1 VEPLMRV
8 RVWRSLGLSA
18 LVLIAGSVA
27 AGLWYW
33 QASLPRHAGTL
44 QVAGLGAPVKIER
57 DAHAIPHIV
66 AASEADA
73 LFALGYV
80 HAQDRLWQ
88 MDFARRIAQG
98 RLAELVGPAGVETD
112 KVLRTLGIMRGAQ
125 QLLDAMDAD
134 TRAMVDAYVAGIN
147 AHLDTRSGPLPPEF
161 LITRAPA
168 PARWT
173 ALDSLGWAM
182 MMALDMSSEWRD
194 ELARLR
200 LAARFSL
207 AEINDLRPPPGDAAP
222 VATADYPE
230 LYRLL
235 GVFNANGAPTRLSQ
249 DVDRRKALPSF
260 GGFDEVA
267 GLGGFGAGA
276 GIGSNAWAV
285 SAARSASG
293 KPLLAADPH
302 LALVSPS
309 LWMLVRIDAPGLRVA
324 GASLPGL
331 PYVVLGR
338 TAQVAWGLTSTHGD
352 SSDLYLERLHP
363 TDPALYQTPDGY
375 APFDTRTETI
385 RVKGAPDLSVT
396 VRGTRHGPVLSDAL
410 ATPELAAER
419 FVLAVRWGALTQPD
433 HSLRALRAMNQAQS
447 AAQLR
452 AAAADWTLAQVNI
465 VYADSAG
472 ETGLQM
478 AGRAPRRGAAHDL
491 RGVVPALGWDARYDW
506 IGMLAPAELP
516 ALRAPESGWVI
527 NANNNAAPPGYPHS
541 IGHNFAPTFRAQR
554 IDSLLG
560 AREKHDLA
568 SMQRIQTDERS
579 LAAVEFVALLKD
591 TQPQSEAGRL
601 ALARL
606 VAWDG
611 TMDANAPEPLL
622 LHAWL
627 RALRLRIFGDDLGA
641 PGAQQLRGEMTQAM
655 LNVLAG
661 RARARDWCDDVTTR
675 RVETCAELAAESLDA
690 AVEELTRD
698 SGRDVLGLRW
708 GEVHVARLEH
718 RPLSQVPIL
727 ARWFEQRLPRGG
739 DAHTVSVAALS
750 GHPRGP
756 YAAVHG
762 PGIRLV
768 FDLAQPGGAW
778 INATGQVGHPLSAHY
793 RDLSGRWQR
802 GTYLLVGEGSA
813 SDVLQLLPA
822 EAPPR

>member
-1 VEPLMRV
+1 MR
-8 RVWRSLGLSA
+8 RRIWHILRLLGLGA
-18 LVLIAGSVA
+18 LLLVAAGIA

-33 QASLPRHAGTL
+33 QASLPQHAGTL
-44 QVAGLGAPVKIER
+44 QVAGLAAPVKIER
-57 DAHAIPHIV
+57 DAQAIPHIV

-112 KVLRTLGIMRGAQ
+112 KVLRTLGILRGAQ
-125 QLLDAMDAD
+125 QLLDAMDTN

-147 AHLDTRSGPLPPEF
+147 AYLDARRGPLPPEF

-168 PARWT
+168 PSRWT
-173 ALDSLGWAM
+173 ALDSVGWAM

-200 LAARFSL
+200 LSARFSL
-207 AEINDLRPPPGDAAP
+207 AEINDLRPPPGGAEP

-235 GVFNANGAPTRLSQ
+235 GLFTARGATTKLSQ
-249 DVDRRKALPSF
+249 DVDRWAGLPS
-260 GGFDEVA
+260 
-267 GLGGFGAGA
+267 LGDTEAAA

-309 LWMLVRIDAPGLRVA
+309 LWMLARIDAPGLQVA
-324 GASLPGL
+324 GATLPGL
-331 PYVVLGR
+331 PYVLLGR

-352 SSDLYLERLHP
+352 SSDLYIERVHP
-363 TDPALYQTPDGY
+363 TDPTLYQTPDGY
-375 APFDTRTETI
+375 APFDTRREMI
-385 RVKGAPDLSVT
+385 RVKGAPDIRYT
-396 VRGTRHGPVLSDAL
+396 VRSTRHGPVLSDAL
-410 ATPELAAER
+410 ANVDLATER
-419 FVLAVRWGALTQPD
+419 FVLAVSWGALAQPD
-433 HSLRALRAMNQAQS
+433 HSLRALRAMNHAQS
-447 AAQLR
+447 AAELRR
-452 AAAADWTLAQVNI
+452 AAAEWTLAQVNI
-465 VYADSAG
+465 VYADTAG

-491 RGVVPALGWDARYDW
+491 RGVVPAPGWQSRYDW
-506 IGMLAPAELP
+506 LGLLDPAELP
-516 ALRAPESGWVI
+516 SVRGSESGWVI
-527 NANNNAAPPGYPHS
+527 NANNDAAPPGYPHYV
-541 IGHNFAPTFRAQR
+541 GHNFAPTFRARR

-560 AREKHDLA
+560 ASEQHDLV

-579 LAAVEFVALLKD
+579 LAAVEFVTLLKD
-591 TQPQSEAGRL
+591 TQPQTQAGQL

-606 VAWDG
+606 LAWDG
-611 TMDANAPEPLL
+611 RMDAALPEPLL

-627 RALRLRIFGDDLGA
+627 RALRLRIFGDDLGE
-641 PGAQQLRGEMTQAM
+641 PGAALLRGEMTQAM

-661 RARARDWCDDVTTR
+661 RARARDWCDDSSTG
-675 RVETCAELAAESLDA
+675 RVESCTDLAAEALDA
-690 AVEELTRD
+690 TVEELTRS

-708 GEVHVARLEH
+708 GDVHVARLEH
-718 RPLSQVPIL
+718 RPLSQVPLL

-739 DAHTVSVAALS
+739 DTNTVSVAALS
-750 GHPRGP
+750 GHPGAP

-778 INATGQVGHPLSAHY
+778 INATGQGGHPLSAHY
-793 RDLSGRWQR
+793 RDLSTLWQQ
-802 GTYLLVGEGSA
+802 GKYLRIGEGSVEQA
-813 SDVLQLLPA
+813 LQLVPA
-822 EAPPR
+822 GTATESR

>member
-1 VEPLMRV
+1 MRRRV
-8 RVWRSLGLSA
+8 VWRSLGFGA
-18 LVLIAGSVA
+18 LFLVAGSIV

-44 QVAGLGAPVKIER
+44 QVAGLGAPVQIER
-57 DAHAIPHIV
+57 DAHAIPRIV

-88 MDFARRIAQG
+88 MDFARRIAHG

-112 KVLRTLGIMRGAQ
+112 TVLRTLGIMRGAQ

-147 AHLDTRSGPLPPEF
+147 AYLDARRGPLPPEF

-222 VATADYPE
+222 VPTADYPE

-235 GVFNANGAPTRLSQ
+235 GLFNAAGAPTKLSQ
-249 DVDRRKALPSF
+249 DADRL
-260 GGFDEVA
+260 A
-267 GLGGFGAGA
+267 GLLSLGDIEAGA

-309 LWMLVRIDAPGLRVA
+309 LWMLARIEAPGLQVA
-324 GASLPGL
+324 GATLPGL
-331 PYVVLGR
+331 PYVLLGR

-352 SSDLYLERLHP
+352 ASDLYIERLHP

-375 APFDTRTETI
+375 APFDTRSETI
-385 RVKGAPDLSVT
+385 RVKGASDLSFT
-396 VRGTRHGPVLSDAL
+396 VRSTRHGPVLSDAI
-410 ATPELAAER
+410 TQPDLAADR

-433 HSLRALRAMNQAQS
+433 HSLRALRAMNRAHS

-452 AAAADWTLAQVNI
+452 AAAAEWTLAQVNI
-465 VYADSAG
+465 VYADTAG
-472 ETGLQM
+472 DAGLQM

-491 RGVVPALGWDARYDW
+491 RGVVPAPGWDARYDW
-506 IGMLAPAELP
+506 LGMLAPADLP
-516 ALRAPESGWVI
+516 SVRASASGWVI
-527 NANNNAAPPGYPHS
+527 NANNDATPPGYPHS

-554 IDSLLG
+554 IDALLN
-560 AREKHDLA
+560 ARDQHDLA
-568 SMQRIQTDERS
+568 SVQRIQTDERS
-579 LAAVEFVALLKD
+579 LAAVEFVARLKD
-591 TQPQSEAGRL
+591 TQPQTEAGRL

-606 VAWDG
+606 LVWDG
-611 TMDANAPEPLL
+611 TMDAAAPEPLL

-627 RALRLRIFGDDLGA
+627 RALRLRIFGDDLGE
-641 PGAQQLRGEMTQAM
+641 PGAQLLRGEMTQAM
-655 LNVLAG
+655 LNVLAAG
-661 RARARDWCDDVTTR
+661 ARARDWCDDRSSR
-675 RVETCAELAAESLDA
+675 RVETCAELAAETLDA
-690 AVEELTRD
+690 TVKDLTRS

-708 GEVHVARLEH
+708 GDVHVARLEH
-718 RPLSQVPIL
+718 RPLSQVPVL

-739 DAHTVSVAALS
+739 DTHTISVAALS

-756 YAAVHG
+756 FAAVHG
-762 PGIRLV
+762 PGVRLV

-793 RDLSGRWQR
+793 RDLSGRWQQ
-802 GTYLLVGEGSA
+802 GTYLPIGQGAA
-813 SDVLQLLPA
+813 SDVLRLLPA
-822 EAPPR
+822 DAAPGAR

>member
-1 VEPLMRV
+1 MRV
-8 RVWRSLGLSA
+8 RVWHSLGLGA
-18 LVLIAGSVA
+18 LVLVAAGIA
-27 AGLWYW
+27 AGLWYG

-88 MDFARRIAQG
+88 MDFARRIAHG

-134 TRAMVDAYVAGIN
+134 TRAMVEAYVAGIN
-147 AHLDTRSGPLPPEF
+147 AHLDTRRGPLPPEF

-168 PARWT
+168 PERWT

-207 AEINDLRPPPGDAAP
+207 AEINDLRPPPGDVAP
-222 VATADYPE
+222 VPTADYPE

-235 GVFNANGAPTRLSQ
+235 GVFNGNGAPTKLSQ
-249 DVDRRKALPSF
+249 QAERLAALPM
-260 GGFDEVA
+260 
-267 GLGGFGAGA
+267 LGDIEAGA

-309 LWMLVRIDAPGLRVA
+309 LWMLARIDAPGLQVA

-352 SSDLYLERLHP
+352 ASDLYIERLHP

-375 APFDTRTETI
+375 VPFDTRTETI
-385 RVKGAPDLSVT
+385 RVKGASDIT
-396 VRGTRHGPVLSDAL
+396 FAVRSTRHGPVLSDAM
-410 ATPELAAER
+410 AQPDLAADR

-452 AAAADWTLAQVNI
+452 AAAAEWTLAQVNI

-472 ETGLQM
+472 DAGLQM
-478 AGRAPRRGAAHDL
+478 AGRVPRRGAAHDL
-491 RGVVPALGWDARYDW
+491 RGVVPAPGWVARYDW
-506 IGMLAPAELP
+506 TGMLASTELP
-516 ALRAPESGWVI
+516 SVRASASGWVI
-527 NANNNAAPPGYPHS
+527 NANNDATPVGYPHYV
-541 IGHNFAPTFRAQR
+541 GHNFAPTFRAQR
-554 IDSLLG
+554 IDSLLA

-579 LAAVEFVALLKD
+579 LAAGEFVALLKD

-606 VAWDG
+606 LAWDG
-611 TMDANAPEPLL
+611 TMDAAAPEPVL

-627 RALRLRIFGDDLGA
+627 RALRLRIFGDDLGE
-641 PGAQQLRGEMTQAM
+641 PGAHLLRGEMTQAM

-661 RARARDWCDDVTTR
+661 RARARDWCDDITTR
-675 RVETCAELAAESLDA
+675 RVETCAELAAETLDA

-718 RPLSQVPIL
+718 RPLSQVPVL

-739 DAHTVSVAALS
+739 DTHTISVAALS
-750 GHPRGP
+750 GHPRSP
-756 YAAVHG
+756 FAAVHG

-793 RDLSGRWQR
+793 RDLSGQWQR
-802 GTYLLVGEGSA
+802 GAYLAIGAGSA
-813 SDVLQLLPA
+813 SDVLHLLPA
-822 EAPPR
+822 AALPEPR